1 MNAHI
6 IPRKV
11 YFAIWAAL
19 MFFLLLTWGM
29 AQIDLKPFNIVIALA
44 ISVTKTV
51 LIILYFMH
59 VRYSTRLTWVYVGAG
74 FFWLGILIVLGM
86 TDYLTRG
93 F

>member
-1 MNAHI
+1 MSAHI

-11 YFAIWAAL
+11 YVVIWAAL
-19 MFFLLLTWGM
+19 MFLLLLTWGM

-51 LIILYFMH
+51 LIVLYFMH
-59 VRYSTRLTWVYVGAG
+59 IRYSTRLTWVYVGAG
-74 FFWLGILIVLGM
+74 FFWLGILVVLGM

>member
-1 MNAHI
+1 
-6 IPRKV
+6 
-11 YFAIWAAL
+11 
-19 MFFLLLTWGM
+19 M

-59 VRYSTRLTWVYVGAG
+59 IRYSTRLTWVYVGAG
-74 FFWLGILIVLGM
+74 FFWLGILIILGM